1 MLVILPF
8 IFIRRRGFVMFAAS
22 AGLAGYGMIIV
33 FLLQAAI
40 GNMYILSALVLSLLM
55 GGLATGAACASL
67 RLKRTLVMVPLLLA
81 LLFVLTGTAAVR
93 LTETGPA
100 LLLLI
105 VFPALLIA
113 GFLTGSI
120 YRVLTSGNQVDFT
133 GRIYAS
139 DLAGSA
145 LGYTIVSTVLV
156 PLAGIMYASFILAF
170 FILMAVALVSVIF
183 KR

>member
-1 MLVILPF
+1 VPF
-8 IFIRRRGFVMFAAS
+8 FFIRRKGFVMFAAS
-22 AGLAGYGMIIV
+22 AGLAGYGMITV

-55 GGLATGAACASL
+55 GGLASGASYLSL
-67 RLKRTLVMVPLLLA
+67 RMKHTMVTVPLLLA
-81 LLFVLTGTAAVR
+81 LLFILTGALATR

-100 LLLLI
+100 LLLLV

-113 GFLTGSI
+113 GFLTGNI
-120 YRVLTSGNQVDFT
+120 YRVLTSGSQVDFT
-133 GRIYAS
+133 GRVYAS

-145 LGYTIVSTVLV
+145 LGYTVVSTLLV
-156 PLAGIMYASFILAF
+156 PLAGIMNASFILAL
-170 FILMAVALVSVIF
+170 FILMAVALVSVLF